1 MKENNFEELFGK
13 MAVRKKEARKKAE
26 SSDPDQK
33 LIQRFLSGEEGAFN
47 QLVLNYQ
54 NRVYGLCY
62 QLLGSLDEAEEVA
75 QEVFLTVYRSLK
87 DFRGES
93 RFSTWLY
100 RVTVNHCKNRMK
112 YLGRRGYYQSDSLE
126 EPVETEKGEIS
137 RQLADEAQ
145 DPLEHLEQK
154 EIQILVR
161 KKIMDLAEDHRVV
174 ILLRDLEGLSYQ
186 EIARI
191 LELKEG
197 TVKSRIH
204 RARAELKSL
213 LEKELFK

>member
-1 MKENNFEELFGK
+1 
-13 MAVRKKEARKKAE
+13 MAVRRKGKRKKAVI
-26 SSDPDQK
+26 SDPDQK
-33 LIQRFLSGEEGAFN
+33 LIKRFLKGEEGAFN

-87 DFRGES
+87 NFRGES

-137 RQLADEAQ
+137 RQLEDEAQ

-161 KKIMDLAEDHRVV
+161 KKIMDLDEDHRVV
-174 ILLRDLEGLSYQ
+174 ILLRDMEGLSYQ
-186 EIARI
+186 EIARV
-191 LELKEG
+191 LDLKEG

-204 RARAELKSL
+204 RARAELKTL
-213 LEKELFK
+213 LEKELGK

>member
-13 MAVRKKEARKKAE
+13 MAVRRKGARKKAE

-145 DPLEHLEQK
+145 DPLEYLEQK